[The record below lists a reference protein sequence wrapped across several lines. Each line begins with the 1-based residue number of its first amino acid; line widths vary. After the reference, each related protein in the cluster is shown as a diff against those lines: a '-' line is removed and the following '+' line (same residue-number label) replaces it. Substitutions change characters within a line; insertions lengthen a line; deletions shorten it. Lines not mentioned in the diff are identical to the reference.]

1 MSRPIEEA
9 TEKMYRGLW
18 AVIVPLLRV
27 PREPPTIPVTSSRG
41 GEVRSFQPAPGWLKY
56 MKFWF
61 WIVLAITDIGLAI
74 GYVAAAAALIIE
86 GLWWVAALLLP
97 PALVLI
103 IAPDIIAFI
112 AIHLKY
118 DATWYVMT
126 DRSIRIR
133 RGIISIRETTV
144 TFENVQNVK
153 VQQGPVQRHFGIA
166 DVIIETAGASAV
178 QKGGVG
184 VGNQARIEGVADA
197 PALRDLILSR
207 LKQSKSAGL
216 GDEAQDAR
224 AAAGRP
230 ASGEVKRRAEF
241 APRPAWRP
249 EHLEALRAIRD
260 EARAVAAALSGR

>member
-1 MSRPIEEA
+1 MSQPIDQV
-9 TEKMYRGLW
+9 TEKVYRGLW
-18 AVIVPLLRV
+18 AVIVPLLCV
-27 PREPPTIPVTSSRG
+27 PKEPPSIPVSSARG
-41 GEVRSFQPAPGWLKY
+41 GAVRSFQPAPGWLKY

-61 WIVLAITDIGLAI
+61 WIVLAITDIGLTI

-97 PALVLI
+97 PVLVLI
-103 IAPDIIAFI
+103 IVPDIIAFI

-133 RGIISIRETTV
+133 RGIMIIRETTV

-197 PALRDLILSR
+197 PALRDQILAR

-216 GDEAQDAR
+216 GDEAQGSR
-224 AAAGRP
+224 AAAGRR
-230 ASGEVKRRAEF
+230 AGGDEKRRAEF
-241 APRPAWRP
+241 AARPAWRP
-249 EHLEALRAIRD
+249 EHIEALRAIRD
-260 EARAVAAALSGR
+260 EAKALAGALRAG

>member
-27 PREPPTIPVTSSRG
+27 PKEPPTIPVNSSLG

-61 WIVLAITDIGLAI
+61 WIVLAITDIALAI

-97 PALVLI
+97 PVLVLI
-103 IAPDIIAFI
+103 IVPDIIAFI

-153 VQQGPVQRHFGIA
+153 VQQGPVQRHYGIA
-166 DVIIETAGASAV
+166 DVIIETAGAAAV
-178 QKGGVG
+178 QKGGAG

-197 PALRDLILSR
+197 PALRDLILAR
-207 LKQSKSAGL
+207 LKKSKSAGL
-216 GDEAQDAR
+216 GDEER
-224 AAAGRP
+224 A
-230 ASGEVKRRAEF
+230 SRAE
-241 APRPAWRP
+241 AVRSAGGADKSPVHLAARPVWRP

-260 EARAVAAALSGR
+260 EARGLAAALSGR